1 MRSGGSTLTVP
12 IEITDPRLVRAFA
25 HPLRADILALLH
37 NRTASPSEIAAELGT
52 PLSNTSYHVRQLA
65 AMGFVELVRRTA
77 RRGAIEHHYTAK
89 VRPTITDEGWKQLPE
104 IVRRSLM
111 DGWLK
116 QTMVQILAAAEAGGF
131 DREDTHHTRTT
142 GRLDAEGWKALS
154 AELRRT
160 LERVDEVFEQSGAR
174 LADDPH
180 ADGLD
185 ATVVLMH
192 FEGPLPKNVAR
203 QRPDKAS
210 RASQAKDVDE
220 LELDEANGP

>member
-1 MRSGGSTLTVP
+1 MTVP

-65 AMGFVELVRRTA
+65 ALGFVELVRRTA

-89 VRPTITDEGWKQLPE
+89 VRPTITDEGWRQLPE
-104 IVRRSLM
+104 IVRQSLM

-116 QTMVQILAAAEAGGF
+116 QTMVQILAAADARGF

-154 AELRRT
+154 IELRRT
-160 LERVDEVFEQSGAR
+160 LERVDAIFEESGAR

-180 ADGLD
+180 AEGLET
-185 ATVVLMH
+185 TVVLMQ
-192 FEGPLPKNVAR
+192 FEGPPPKTVAR
-203 QRPDKAS
+203 QRSEKSS
-210 RASQAKDVDE
+210 RVARTEDVED
-220 LELDEANGP
+220 LELDEAPDY